1 MINTHIHRYTE
12 FLITIAN
19 RPRRLA
25 IMFIVLIFG
34 SAGTY
39 CLIEGGG
46 FFDNLWWAVVTAST
60 VGYGDQYPNTILGKI
75 LASFLI
81 LVMIMVVLPVI
92 TAQLASK
99 LIVDNDAFTN
109 DEQEE
114 IKAALRLLPELKE
127 LLARTQAKLDVI
139 YNEVDDVEE

>member
-1 MINTHIHRYTE
+1 
-12 FLITIAN
+12 
-19 RPRRLA
+19 
-25 IMFIVLIFG
+25 
-34 SAGTY
+34 
-39 CLIEGGG
+39 
-46 FFDNLWWAVVTAST
+46 
-60 VGYGDQYPNTILGKI
+60 
-75 LASFLI
+75 
-81 LVMIMVVLPVI
+81 MIMVVLPVI

-139 YNEVDDVEE
+139 YNEVDDVEEQNAASIASSKAQLQSLEQTATGVEELLRRVPKRS

>member
-1 MINTHIHRYTE
+1 
-12 FLITIAN
+12 
-19 RPRRLA
+19 
-25 IMFIVLIFG
+25 
-34 SAGTY
+34 
-39 CLIEGGG
+39 
-46 FFDNLWWAVVTAST
+46 
-60 VGYGDQYPNTILGKI
+60 
-75 LASFLI
+75 
-81 LVMIMVVLPVI
+81 MIMVVLPVI

-139 YNEVDDVEE
+139 YNEVDDVEEQNAASIASSKAQSLEQTATGVEELLRRVPKRS